1 MHFGAGLLYCHN
13 SKQGAGGAKK
23 SRGFLCHSGEGMKGF
38 ESGCTDV
45 FIKAVLF
52 FFSAPFF
59 FFFLKTSFN
68 AHDFVR

>member
-1 MHFGAGLLYCHN
+1 
-13 SKQGAGGAKK
+13 
-23 SRGFLCHSGEGMKGF
+23 MKGF